1 VRRFVALRRNLR
13 LPLMFSALFHQS
25 SHSGFGPIEFWTC
38 FRSGVVHV
46 HPEMVFVST
55 YFILLVLLKWLG
67 VPLGKDRSS
76 GDIALRALLTEARE
90 AEGLTQ
96 EQLARRLNKPQSHVW
111 KLENG
116 ERVLAYAEAPAYARA
131 LGLKFS
137 EFSLRYAALLRMQ
150 TLPMRKWRK
159 PKPDD
164 DP

>member
-1 VRRFVALRRNLR
+1 
-13 LPLMFSALFHQS
+13 
-25 SHSGFGPIEFWTC
+25 
-38 FRSGVVHV
+38 
-46 HPEMVFVST
+46 
-55 YFILLVLLKWLG
+55 
-67 VPLGKDRSS
+67 LGKILRSI

-96 EQLARRLNKPQSHVW
+96 EQLARRLNKPQSYVW

-137 EFSLRYAALLRMQ
+137 EFSMRYATLLRMQ
-150 TLPMRKWRK
+150 TLPIRKRRK
-159 PKPDD
+159 LKQDD